1 MIQTPREI
9 KDIENAPSLR
19 INEAKIRF
27 QDVDFSYQDEQLFH
41 GLDFE
46 IKPGEHIALV

>member
-1 MIQTPREI
+1 MIQTPQI
-9 KDIENAPSLR
+9 KDVESAPSLR

-46 IKPGEHIALV
+46 IKLGEHVALV